1 MTQYYVYS
9 SEVVTYR
16 TLVEADSPD
25 QAQELIL
32 SGQVELGEPRDG
44 AHFEIDDVL
53 PAFNTL
59 E

>member
-16 TLVEADSPD
+16 TLVEAETAE
-25 QAQELIL
+25 QAHQLIL

-53 PAFNTL
+53 PAFNVV

>member
-25 QAQELIL
+25 QAHQLIL
-32 SGQVELGEPRDG
+32 SGEVELGEPRDG
-44 AHFEIDDVL
+44 AHFEIDDVV
-53 PAFNTL
+53 PAFNVV